1 METYNGWHIYTEI
14 PDGWWVD
21 KSVGAPI
28 ANHEFIVN
36 GSPLK
41 GGKRALLK
49 LPSRAPI
56 EPNYERV
63 EVNQPAEKVIAE
75 MHKDA
80 PKMMNRLAR
89 EKMKERLL
97 KDIRADLIVCELE
110 GWDKREYLND
120 LIELINHFK

>member
-1 METYNGWHIYTEI
+1 METYNGWSIYTEI

-28 ANHEFIVN
+28 ANHAFIVN

-63 EVNQPAEKVIAE
+63 EVNQPADKVITE

-89 EKMKERLL
+89 EN
-97 KDIRADLIVCELE
+97 E
-110 GWDKREYLND
+110 GETAQRYTRRPDCL
-120 LIELINHFK
+120 